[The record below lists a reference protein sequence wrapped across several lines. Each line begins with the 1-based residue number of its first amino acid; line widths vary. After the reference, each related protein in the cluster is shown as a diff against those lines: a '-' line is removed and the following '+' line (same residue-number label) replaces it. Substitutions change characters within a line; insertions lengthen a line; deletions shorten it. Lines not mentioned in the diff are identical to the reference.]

1 MKQNKHPLGEY
12 MAAPL
17 TIYIMRHGEV
27 HNPENILYGRLPNYH
42 LSEVGRGQASAAA
55 HVLSEKKLAAI
66 YASPLERAQETA
78 SIIAAA
84 QKDFLSIK
92 TDERLI
98 EVHTPYDGTSIEELE
113 KINFDLY
120 TETEAPYE
128 QVRDLR
134 RRLLN
139 FLNEMREKYSG
150 QEIAAVTH
158 GDIVVSAFMYALRQD
173 ENDIGRTKTQSN
185 RIEALGLPEVYP
197 ATASISKLIYHSDNL
212 DEVPEYSYQRP
223 Y

>member
-1 MKQNKHPLGEY
+1 MT
-12 MAAPL
+12 ASL

-27 HNPENILYGRLPNYH
+27 YNPENILYGRLPNYH
-42 LSEVGRGQASAAA
+42 LSETGREQAAAAGQA
-55 HVLSEKKLAAI
+55 LSDKKLVAI

-78 SIIAAA
+78 KIIASA
-84 QKDFLSIK
+84 QKNPLFVK
-92 TDERLI
+92 TEARLI
-98 EVHTPYDGTSIEELE
+98 EVHTPYDGTPTEELE

-120 TETEAPYE
+120 TGTEAPYE
-128 QVRDLR
+128 QVRDVR

-158 GDIVVSAFMYALRQD
+158 GDIVVSAFMYALKQA
-173 ENDIGRTKTQSN
+173 ENDIGRTKTQAN
-185 RIEALGLPEVYP
+185 RIKALGLPEVYP
-197 ATASISKLIYHSDNL
+197 ATASISKLVYHTDDA
-212 DEVPEYSYQRP
+212 DEIPDYSYLRP